1 MTPPTQL
8 STLIIFVRTTS
19 NSRLRMADRNE
30 QLLVPG
36 SLQAPAMQDL
46 GLNSAI
52 VEAVRALGIET
63 FTEPQTRAIPRI
75 LAGANVLLV
84 APTGIG
90 KTEAALLPILHGIL
104 RDKPEPVSCLYIT
117 PLRALNRDM
126 LRRMTFFAERLGVR
140 VAVRHGDTTPQER
153 AAITRHPPDVLITTP
168 ETFQIQ
174 FTGRKLRDHLRSV
187 RWVVV
192 DEIHELASDE
202 RGAQLAVGL
211 ERLRDL
217 TGREFQR
224 IGLSATVGTPE
235 EVASFL
241 GGIGR
246 DVEVIRLRIPKGM
259 RIRVEMPVPEKGDQ
273 EIADRLRVQPGQASA
288 LRRCYELIR
297 GHQSTLFFVNTR
309 DTAEFLSSRLAAWYQ
324 DPTIGVHHGSLSKDV
339 RVQMEDDFKGGRL
352 RALVCTSSLELGI
365 DVGGADFVLQYNSP
379 REVSRLVQRI
389 GRSGH
394 GVGEVS
400 DGVILATHEDD
411 VAEACAIAQRALAE
425 EIESLVVRKDNRS
438 VLANQLVAMAV
449 SERFAS
455 ADQAYETVRR
465 SWPFRDLNRKEF
477 DDVLAQLAE
486 LRILWARD
494 GRLGRSSNSLSYFF
508 ENISMIPDVK
518 TYRVIDLSS
527 RRIIGT
533 LDEWFVAEN
542 AKLGQSFIMRGTAW
556 RFVDFKEDHVLV
568 EPVREIGDVPSW
580 VGEDIPVPYDVA
592 QEVGRLRR
600 ERDLSAYPLN
610 DHGGAKFRE
619 YLASAGDAP
628 LATDTRITIEAA
640 RDVIIVNACVG
651 SKVNETL
658 GQLISSLISARF
670 GQSVGVQ
677 TDPYRVVLEVP
688 RSVDPRQILE
698 ILRPEDPEALEPLLR
713 VILKNSAFLRWAFV
727 YVAKKFGALRR
738 DVDWESVSIPRLLRT
753 FENTPLFEEVLDKVF
768 WERMDIP
775 RTVDVLKRIRSGEIE
790 IVVTKPTPIGRAG
803 LEGGRLLVTPSR
815 ADHATLMAVK
825 ARLEKESATLFC
837 LNCKMTWREV
847 VKDLPGKIRCPKCG
861 AVMVAVVAPYERDKI
876 AKMDLTGGD
885 KEIRAKAKRLFTNA
899 SLVMAHGKRAVM
911 ALMARGVGED
921 TAARILRGYHET
933 EEDFLRDVLA
943 AEITYA
949 RTKRFWD

>member
-1 MTPPTQL
+1 ME
-8 STLIIFVRTTS
+8 S
-19 NSRLRMADRNE
+19 
-30 QLLVPG
+30 
-36 SLQAPAMQDL
+36 L
-46 GLNSAI
+46 GLDPRI
-52 VEAVRALGIET
+52 IDAVRALGIET
-63 FTEPQTRAIPRI
+63 FTEPQRRAIPRI
-75 LAGANVLLV
+75 LAGENVLLV

-90 KTEAALLPILHGIL
+90 KTEAALLPILDRLL
-104 RDKPEPVSCLYIT
+104 REKPEPTSCLYIT

-126 LRRMTFFAERLGVR
+126 LRRMTFFADRLGIR

-153 AAITRHPPDVLITTP
+153 AAITRHPPDILITTP
-168 ETFQIQ
+168 ETFQIL
-174 FTGRKLRDHLRSV
+174 FTGRRLREHLRSV

-224 IGLSATVGTPE
+224 IGLSATVGTPD
-235 EVASFL
+235 EVAVYL
-241 GGIGR
+241 
-246 DVEVIRLRIPKGM
+246 
-259 RIRVEMPVPEKGDQ
+259 
-273 EIADRLRVQPGQASA
+273 
-288 LRRCYELIR
+288 
-297 GHQSTLFFVNTR
+297 
-309 DTAEFLSSRLAAWYQ
+309 
-324 DPTIGVHHGSLSKDV
+324 GSLSKEV
-339 RVQMEDDFKGGRL
+339 RVQMEDEFKSGGL

-365 DVGGADFVLQYNSP
+365 DVGTADFVLQYNSP

-411 VAEACAIAQRALAE
+411 VAEACAIARRALAE
-425 EIESLVVRKDNRS
+425 EIEDLVVRKDNRS
-438 VLANQLVAMAV
+438 VLANQLVAPAA
-449 SERFAS
+449 SRPFAS
-455 ADQAYETVRR
+455 LDEAYETVRR
-465 SWPFRDLNRKEF
+465 SWPSREF
-477 DDVLAQLAE
+477 KRADFDEVVAQLAG
-486 LRILWARD
+486 LRILWSRD
-494 GRLGRSSNSLSYFF
+494 GRLGRSSNSLPYFF

-527 RRIIGT
+527 RRAIGT

-542 AKLGQSFIMRGTAW
+542 ARLGESFIMRGSAW
-556 RFVDFKEDHVLV
+556 RFVDFKEDHLLV

-580 VGEDIPVPYDVA
+580 VGEDIPVPFDVA
-592 QEVGRLRR
+592 QEVGRIRK
-600 ERDLSAYPLN
+600 ERDLSPYPV
-610 DHGGAKFRE
+610 DEHGTSTFLG
-619 YLASAGDAP
+619 YLASVGDAP
-628 LATDTRITIEAA
+628 LATDTRITIESA
-640 RDVIIVNACVG
+640 RDVLIVNACFG

-658 GQLISSLISARF
+658 AQLISSLISARF
-670 GQSVGVQ
+670 GQSVGAR
-677 TDPYRVVLEVP
+677 TDPYRIVLEVP
-688 RSVDPRQILE
+688 RSVNPQQVIE
-698 ILRPEDPEALEPLLR
+698 ILRPEDPDALEPLLR

-738 DVDWESVSIPRLLRT
+738 DVDWESVSIPRLLKT

-775 RTVDVLKRIRSGEIE
+775 RTVEVLRRIQSGQIE
-790 IVVTKPTPIGRAG
+790 IVVTRMTPIGRAG

-825 ARLEKESATLFC
+825 ARLEKETATFLC
-837 LNCKMTWREV
+837 LNCKMSWREIV
-847 VKDLPGKIRCPKCG
+847 RDLPAKIRCPRCEG
-861 AVMVAVVAPYERDKI
+861 VMVAVIAPYEKDKI
-876 AKMDLTGGD
+876 AKLDLEGTD
-885 KEIRAKAKRLFTNA
+885 KESRSKAKRLFTNA
-899 SLVMAHGKRAVM
+899 SLVMAHGRKAVL

-933 EEDFLRDVLA
+933 ELDFLRDVTA

>member
-1 MTPPTQL
+1 ME
-8 STLIIFVRTTS
+8 S
-19 NSRLRMADRNE
+19 
-30 QLLVPG
+30 
-36 SLQAPAMQDL
+36 L
-46 GLNSAI
+46 GLDPRI
-52 VEAVRALGIET
+52 IDAVRALGIET
-63 FTEPQTRAIPRI
+63 FTEPQRRAIPRI
-75 LAGANVLLV
+75 LAGENVLLV

-90 KTEAALLPILHGIL
+90 KTEAALLPILDRLL
-104 RDKPEPVSCLYIT
+104 REKPEPTSCLYIT

-126 LRRMTFFAERLGVR
+126 LRRMTFFADRLGIR

-153 AAITRHPPDVLITTP
+153 AAITRHPPDILITTP
-168 ETFQIQ
+168 ETFQIL
-174 FTGRKLRDHLRSV
+174 FTGRKLREHLRSV

-224 IGLSATVGTPE
+224 IGLSATVGTPD
-235 EVASFL
+235 EVAAFL
-241 GGIGR
+241 GGVDR
-246 DVEVIRLRIPKGM
+246 RVEVIRVRIPKGL
-259 RIRVEMPVPEKGDQ
+259 RIRVEMPTTAKEDS
-273 EIADRLRVQPGQASA
+273 EIAERLRVKPGQAAA
-288 LRRCYELIR
+288 LRRCYELIKE
-297 GHQSTLFFVNTR
+297 HQSTLFFVNTR
-309 DTAEFLSSRLAAWYQ
+309 DTAEFLSSRLTAWYQ
-324 DPTIGVHHGSLSKDV
+324 DPKIGVHHGSLSKEV
-339 RVQMEDDFKGGRL
+339 RVQMEDEFKSGGL

-365 DVGGADFVLQYNSP
+365 DVGTADFVLQYNSP

-411 VAEACAIAQRALAE
+411 VAEACAIARRGLAE
-425 EIESLVVRKDNRS
+425 EIEDLVVRKDNRS
-438 VLANQLVAMAV
+438 VLANQLVALAV

-455 ADQAYETVRR
+455 LDEAYETVRR
-465 SWPFRDLNRKEF
+465 SWPFRELKRADF
-477 DDVLAQLAE
+477 DEVVAQLAG
-486 LRILWARD
+486 LRILWSRD
-494 GRLGRSSNSLSYFF
+494 GRLGRSSNSLPYFF

-527 RRIIGT
+527 RRAIGT

-542 AKLGQSFIMRGTAW
+542 AKLGESFIMRGSAW
-556 RFVDFKEDHVLV
+556 RFVDFKEDHLLV

-580 VGEDIPVPYDVA
+580 VGEDIPVPFDVA
-592 QEVGRLRR
+592 QEVGRIRR
-600 ERDLSAYPLN
+600 ERDLSAYPVN
-610 DHGGAKFRE
+610 EHGASTFLA
-619 YLASAGDAP
+619 YLASVGDAP
-628 LATDTRITIEAA
+628 LATDTRITIESA
-640 RDVIIVNACVG
+640 RDVLIVNACFG

-658 GQLISSLISARF
+658 AQLISSLISARF

-677 TDPYRVVLEVP
+677 TDPYRIVLEVP
-688 RSVDPRQILE
+688 RSVNPQQVVE
-698 ILRPEDPEALEPLLR
+698 ILRPEDPDALEPLLR

-738 DVDWESVSIPRLLRT
+738 DVDWESVSIPRLLKT

-768 WERMDIP
+768 WERMDIQ
-775 RTVDVLKRIRSGEIE
+775 RTVEVLRRIQSGQIE
-790 IVVTKPTPIGRAG
+790 IVVTRMTPIGRAG

-825 ARLEKESATLFC
+825 ARLEKETATFLC
-837 LNCKMTWREV
+837 LNCKMSWREIV
-847 VKDLPGKIRCPKCG
+847 RDLPAKIRCPRCEG
-861 AVMVAVVAPYERDKI
+861 VMVAVIAPYEKDKI
-876 AKMDLTGGD
+876 AKLDLEGTD
-885 KEIRAKAKRLFTNA
+885 KESRSKAKRLFTNA
-899 SLVMAHGKRAVM
+899 SLVMAHGRKAVL

-933 EEDFLRDVLA
+933 EQDFLRDVLA

>member
-1 MTPPTQL
+1 ME
-8 STLIIFVRTTS
+8 S
-19 NSRLRMADRNE
+19 
-30 QLLVPG
+30 
-36 SLQAPAMQDL
+36 L
-46 GLNSAI
+46 GLDPPI
-52 VEAVRALGIET
+52 LDAVRALGIDE
-63 FTEPQTRAIPRI
+63 FTEPQVRAIPRI

-90 KTEAALLPILHGIL
+90 KTEAAFLPILQHLL
-104 RDKPEPVSCLYIT
+104 REKPAPTSALYIT
-117 PLRALNRDM
+117 PLRALNRAM

-153 AAITRHPPDVLITTP
+153 AAMTRHPPDVLITTP
-168 ETFQIQ
+168 ETFQIL
-174 FTGRKLRDHLRSV
+174 FTGRRLREHLKSV
-187 RWVVV
+187 QWVVI

-224 IGLSATVGTPE
+224 IGLSATVGTPD
-235 EVASFL
+235 EVGAFL
-241 GGIGR
+241 AGVGR
-246 DVEVIRLRIPKGM
+246 PVEVIRVR
-259 RIRVEMPVPEKGDQ
+259 MP
-273 EIADRLRVQPGQASA
+273 
-288 LRRCYELIR
+288 
-297 GHQSTLFFVNTR
+297 
-309 DTAEFLSSRLAAWYQ
+309 
-324 DPTIGVHHGSLSKDV
+324 
-339 RVQMEDDFKGGRL
+339 MEDDFKAGRL

-411 VAEACAIAQRALAE
+411 VAEACAITRRALSE
-425 EIESLVVRKDNRS
+425 EIEDLVVRQDNRS
-438 VLANQLVAMAV
+438 VLANQLIAIAV

-455 ADQAYETVRR
+455 LDEAYETVRR
-465 SWPFRDLNRKEF
+465 SWPFRSLKRADFDEVVKQLSDLR
-477 DDVLAQLAE
+477 VL
-486 LRILWARD
+486 WSRD
-494 GRLGRSSNSLSYFF
+494 GRLGRSSNSLPYFF

-518 TYRVIDLSS
+518 TYRVVDMSS
-527 RRIIGT
+527 RRAIGT

-542 AKLGQSFIMRGTAW
+542 AKLGESFIMRGTAW
-556 RFVDFKEDHVLV
+556 RFVDFKEDHILV

-580 VGEDIPVPYDVA
+580 VGEDIPVPFDVA
-592 QEVGRLRR
+592 QEVGRIRR
-600 ERDLSAYPLN
+600 ERDLSAYPVN
-610 DHGGAKFRE
+610 EHGTSTFLG
-619 YLASAGDAP
+619 YLGSVGEAP
-628 LATDTRITIEAA
+628 LATDNRITIESA
-640 RDVIIVNACVG
+640 RDVLIVNACFG
-651 SKVNETL
+651 SRVNETL
-658 GQLISSLISARF
+658 AQLISSLISARF

-677 TDPYRVVLEVP
+677 TDPYRIVLEVP
-688 RSVDPRQILE
+688 RSVNPQQVVE
-698 ILRPEDPEALEPLLR
+698 ILRPEDPDALEPLLR

-738 DVDWESVSIPRLLRT
+738 DVDWESVSIPRLLKT

-775 RTVDVLKRIRSGEIE
+775 RTVEVLRRIQSGQIE
-790 IVVTKPTPIGRAG
+790 IVVTRMTPIGRAG

-825 ARLEKESATLFC
+825 ARLEKETVTFLC
-837 LNCKMTWREV
+837 LNCKMSWRDV
-847 VKDLPGKIRCPKCG
+847 VRDLPAKIRCPKCEG
-861 AVMVAVVAPYERDKI
+861 LMVAVIAPYEKDKI
-876 AKMDLTGGD
+876 AKLHLQGTD
-885 KEIRAKAKRLFTNA
+885 KESRSNAKRLFTNA
-899 SLVMAHGKRAVM
+899 SLVIAHGRKAVL

-921 TAARILRGYHET
+921 TAARMLRGYHENDL
-933 EEDFLRDVLA
+933 DFLRDVLA